1 MSDATLKHKNAAAAI
16 STQSVQ
22 LLLGASSLTRQSSSG
37 GCERF
42 SAALIGDPAVQE
54 ATALLPAGTDHQL
67 LYDVTV
73 SAGPVQR
80 AEVSRFVDFSRAQW
94 ASLRAATP
102 LPLSEAQ
109 LRGLVGLNERMSLDE
124 VADIYLP
131 LSRLLNLYVQATQA
145 LHHAIATFLE
155 SDAPR
160 VPFVIGLAGSVAA
173 GKSTASR
180 ILQALLARWPSHPRV
195 DLIATDGF
203 LWPRRV
209 LEARGLMER
218 KGFPESYDVR
228 RLLRFLA
235 DLKSGAPEVHAPA
248 YSHLAY
254 DVVENEVSVI
264 RQPDILIVEGLN
276 VLQTGTG
283 RAPMFVSDFFDFTIY
298 MDANESD
305 IEQWYIERFLM
316 LRETVFRN
324 PSSYFHKYAD
334 LTPQAAVDT
343 ARTIWRSINLVN
355 LRENVLPT
363 RERAHLILEKGR
375 DHAVRRVRLRKS

>member
-1 MSDATLKHKNAAAAI
+1 M
-16 STQSVQ
+16 
-22 LLLGASSLTRQSSSG
+22 
-37 GCERF
+37 
-42 SAALIGDPAVQE
+42 
-54 ATALLPAGTDHQL
+54 
-67 LYDVTV
+67 

-80 AEVSRFVDFSRAQW
+80 AEVSRFVEFSRAQW

-131 LSRLLNLYVQATQA
+131 LSRLLILYVQATQS
-145 LHHAIATFLE
+145 LHHATATFLG

-235 DLKSGAPEVHAPA
+235 DLKSGAPEVHAPV

-283 RAPMFVSDFFDFTIY
+283 RAPMFVSDFFDFSIY
-298 MDANESD
+298 VDANESD

-334 LTPQAAVDT
+334 LTPQTAVDT